1 MVERVIGFRFKS
13 LPPLAWPA
21 GIEQV
26 ARQHGSSYPH
36 LRLSPRYVRP
46 CAMSTGGVIRWPQLD
61 RLNAMNRKLDYTI
74 LDVFA
79 ERPLEGNPLAVFH
92 DGRGLSDSE
101 MQAIARETNLSET
114 TFVLPSGGVP
124 GEPARWGEGDP
135 DHDREEGVRV
145 RIFTTQ
151 EELPFAG
158 HPTLGTA
165 SWLHLNHPPLAGAGE
180 LKLLLNVGPVTV
192 RLEPRPDPHGGV
204 FATMWQRDAEFGE
217 LHDRTEIARVLG
229 LEPSDL
235 LDDAPPQTVSTGN
248 PFCIVALKPEALQR
262 LAIPQREATAWLRA
276 KRTRWFYCVAP
287 VNSSREENVWK
298 ARMQFYSGE
307 DPATGSAAGCAI
319 AWLVRHG
326 MAPSGQEVTLK
337 QGFEIGRPSRLV
349 VRAVRQQDL
358 VSSIT
363 VSGSTIPVARGAFF
377 LPV

>member
-1 MVERVIGFRFKS
+1 
-13 LPPLAWPA
+13 
-21 GIEQV
+21 
-26 ARQHGSSYPH
+26 
-36 LRLSPRYVRP
+36 
-46 CAMSTGGVIRWPQLD
+46 
-61 RLNAMNRKLDYTI
+61 MNRKLEYTI

-92 DGRGLSDSE
+92 DGRGLTGAQ

-114 TFVLPSGGVP
+114 TFVLPSP
-124 GEPARWGEGDP
+124 DP
-135 DHDREEGVRV
+135 QQDLTEGVRV

-158 HPTLGTA
+158 HPSLGTA
-165 SWLHLNHPPLAGAGE
+165 SWLHLNHPPLRGARE
-180 LKLLLNVGPVTV
+180 LRLLLNVGPITV
-192 RLEPRPDPHGGV
+192 RLDPKPDADAGV
-204 FATMWQRDAEFGE
+204 FATMWQKDAEFGA
-217 LHDRTEIARVLG
+217 LHDPAEVARVLG
-229 LEPSDL
+229 LAESDL
-235 LDDAPPQTVSTGN
+235 LEGAPAQTVSTGN
-248 PFCIVALKPEALQR
+248 PFCLVALKPEALAR
-262 LAIPQREATAWLRA
+262 LAIPQREAAAWLA
-276 KRTRWFYCVAP
+276 PKRTRWFYCLAP
-287 VNSSREENVWK
+287 AGEANVWR

-326 MAPSGQEVTLK
+326 MAGSGQEVTLR

-349 VRAVRQQDL
+349 VRAVQQEEA